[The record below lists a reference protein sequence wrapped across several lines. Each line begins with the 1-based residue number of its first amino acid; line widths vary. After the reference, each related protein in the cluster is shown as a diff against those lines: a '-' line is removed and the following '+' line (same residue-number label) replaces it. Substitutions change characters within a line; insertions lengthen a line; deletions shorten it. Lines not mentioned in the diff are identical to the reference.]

1 MNDAVWR
8 FGLGAFVTLLVVVDP
23 PGVVPTF
30 VGLTK
35 SESRRRRTRILL
47 RAVLV
52 AFGVAV
58 FFLIAGRAVLTYL
71 GVTVQ
76 AFSIS
81 GGVLLFMAALPML
94 FGQRG
99 GLQAPELQEQ
109 SCVGEDISVFPLAIP
124 LLSGPGAI
132 ATILLLTSQTGGDM
146 QKLVAAIVAIG
157 AVFVVAFVAL
167 HFGAKLIGLVGEGGV
182 HIATR
187 VMGIIL
193 AALAVQYVLNGI
205 SGYYHVLTAR

>member
-1 MNDAVWR
+1 MNDAVWK

-35 SESRRRRTRILL
+35 SETRPQSRRILL

-52 AFGVAV
+52 AFGVAL

-94 FGQRG
+94 LGQRG

-146 QKLVAAIVAIG
+146 QRLVAAIVAIA
-157 AVFVVAFVAL
+157 AVFVVAFIAL
-167 HFGAKLIGLVGEGGV
+167 HFGARLIGLVGEGGV